1 MLRHVVVFHWKPDI
15 GAEQVEALRAG
26 LADLTGRI
34 PEIRAYSFGP
44 DAGVGS
50 QNADFAL
57 VADFDDADSFRRY
70 VVHPD
75 HQALIA
81 HLVAPI
87 VATRQAVQFVVEP

>member
-1 MLRHVVVFHWKPDI
+1 MLRHVVVFNWKPSTAAGD
-15 GAEQVEALRAG
+15 VDALRAG
-26 LADLTGRI
+26 LAELPGRI
-34 PEIRAYSFGP
+34 PEIRVYSFGP

-70 VVHPD
+70 VAHPD

-81 HLVAPI
+81 DLVAPI
-87 VATRQAVQFVVEP
+87 VATRQAVQFVVDG